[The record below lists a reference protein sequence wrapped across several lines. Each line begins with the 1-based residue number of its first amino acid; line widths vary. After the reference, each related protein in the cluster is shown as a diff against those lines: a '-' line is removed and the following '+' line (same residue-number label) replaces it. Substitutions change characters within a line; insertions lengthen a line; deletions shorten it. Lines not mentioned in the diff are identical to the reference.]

1 MTTPP
6 ATSASALVATLQ
18 RAQQARNLVVA
29 GMLTSHRCPWCVALR
44 KEQLDPRMR
53 ASQAPQLMVV
63 EFDVDDTAPIQFPDG
78 KQRTARTWGDAYG
91 MTLTPTV
98 AMLDRM
104 ARPLAPPLVG
114 YGSRDF
120 YGAYLEEQ
128 IRIAHGYWQSRHND
142 TP

>member
-6 ATSASALVATLQ
+6 AIAATELIATLK
-18 RAQQARNLVVA
+18 RAQQSRSLVVA

-53 ASQAPQLMVV
+53 ATPAPQLLVV
-63 EFDVDDTAPIQFPDG
+63 EFDIDDTMPIHFPDG
-78 KQRTARTWGDAYG
+78 KKRTARSWGEAYG
-91 MTLTPTV
+91 LTLTPTIV
-98 AMLDRM
+98 MLDRM
-104 ARPLAPPLVG
+104 AKPLAPPLVG

-120 YGAYLEEQ
+120 YGAYLEDQ

>member
-63 EFDVDDTAPIQFPDG
+63 EFDVDDTAPIQFQMANNEPPAPG
-78 KQRTARTWGDAYG
+78 
-91 MTLTPTV
+91 
-98 AMLDRM
+98 AMLM
-104 ARPLAPPLVG
+104 
-114 YGSRDF
+114 
-120 YGAYLEEQ
+120 E
-128 IRIAHGYWQSRHND
+128 
-142 TP
+142 